1 MQACGAGRLD
11 ASGTPVAFMPG
22 IGVNKPI
29 FGAIWACRAEVERRG
44 FADWNK
50 KGLPEGKA

>member
-1 MQACGAGRLD
+1 
-11 ASGTPVAFMPG
+11 MPG

-29 FGAIWACRAEVERRG
+29 FGAIWACAGAEVERRG
-44 FADWNK
+44 FADGNK